1 MNKRSFFQD
10 IAEAYSLPFRKE
22 GLKAFLFSCLFT
34 LIPVTAFIGEGA
46 AYSVASGRKEGIGG
60 WAKLGLKL
68 IAVQIMYAAPAVAA
82 YGLYS
87 ILATYLYLG
96 LVYQFILL
104 FLLVLCSARAL
115 VLIPV
120 ASCAVAM
127 GAPLKTAINGKEMN
141 SIISGSMGRYLLSGI
156 MCLLMLIIFD
166 LPMQGEWLIVLQ
178 FILASIFVVLYRF
191 FKAGLFMG
199 VVRHSLGIAPPSEY
213 KNRNGAGIGKMVI
226 SAVLC
231 VALIGNS
238 SLGVFASGFDNGNV
252 FINYYRPGD
261 EEPQPARTPGTEDTE
276 QFENENLYRYYH
288 APERG
293 TGLPSTVTVYDVA
306 GDICNVIPVVSNI
319 KNGIQAIGYYILGTM
334 TSNPEQRDY
343 YYANAM
349 YKAVGVITGPMTT
362 WWAKSLQFYDKV
374 MSWLGFSDDIVGTKT
389 DKKFGPVTLIREF
402 GNLVND
408 VLNKADDIFNSFDR
422 ALDDFMREKDKRGWD
437 WWSIDPQPL
446 PGQSELFIYNPDNP
460 LNTSYDKNNYAV
472 SEGSLN
478 LDALDVATNAE
489 EEDPITD
496 NPRDDSRENSGG
508 SNDGRRVNND
518 RTVDDNSGDKDEID
532 DGISADWEGD
542 NLGQQENIFDCPT
555 AMELAGSYDN
565 GVITLREYYIPPEL
579 QKDEEDGDDG
589 CDFDI
594 NEYIG
599 KPNAFPFT
607 LAYSDPTTLIFSSSK
622 VSPVSGTY
630 SPYTGLLVIPSFT
643 MEQDG
648 TKILVS
654 ISFNHCA
661 FTDESHTAVE
671 VSGTVL
677 YEFTGEYKGAYI
689 IADLSGSRQLQPA
702 ETETTATEEGDEEEG
717 DG

>member
-10 IAEAYSLPFRKE
+10 VAYAYSLPFRKE
-22 GLKAFLFSCLFT
+22 GLKAFLFSCLFM
-34 LIPVTAFIGEGA
+34 LIPITAFIGEGA
-46 AYSVASGRKEGIGG
+46 AYSVAAGRKEGIGG

-127 GAPLKTAINGKEMN
+127 GAPLKIAINGKEMN

-178 FILASIFVVLYRF
+178 YILASIFVVLYRF

-213 KNRNGAGIGKMVI
+213 RKSNGARIGKMVI

-238 SLGVFASGFDNGNV
+238 SLSVFATGFDDENG
-252 FINYYRPGD
+252 FINYYRPED
-261 EEPQPARTPGTEDTE
+261 EEPQPIEPPGLEDVRNWNRRPIQESTGKDL
-276 QFENENLYRYYH
+276 NL
-288 APERG
+288 
-293 TGLPSTVTVYDVA
+293 LFNFA
-306 GDICNVIPVVSNI
+306 GDVCNVTPVVSNI
-319 KNGIQAIGYYILGTM
+319 KNGIQAI
-334 TSNPEQRDY
+334 Y
-343 YYANAM
+343 YYYKGVTTTDEEQKKVYFANSL
-349 YKAVGVITGPMTT
+349 YKTVGIITGPLTT
-362 WWAKSLQFYDKV
+362 WGAKVLQFYDKA
-374 MSWLGFSDDIVGTKT
+374 MSWLGFSDDIFGTKT
-389 DKKFGPVTLIREF
+389 DEYFGPVKIILKI
-402 GNLVND
+402 ND
-408 VLNKADDIFNSFDR
+408 LMNDTLNKAEEYFKRADI
-422 ALDDFMREKDKRGWD
+422 ALGDFIEYTKRRVAEGTD
-437 WWSIDPQPL
+437 WWLTEPQPL
-446 PGQSELFIYNPDNP
+446 PGQSELFIDNPNNP

-472 SEGSLN
+472 SEGSLD
-478 LDALDVATNAE
+478 LDALDVAANAE
-489 EEDPITD
+489 EEDPIAD
-496 NPRDDSRENSGG
+496 KPEYDSGENSSG

-518 RTVDDNSGDKDEID
+518 KTAEDNSGDKDEID

-594 NEYIG
+594 DEYIG

-648 TKILVS
+648 TKIIVS